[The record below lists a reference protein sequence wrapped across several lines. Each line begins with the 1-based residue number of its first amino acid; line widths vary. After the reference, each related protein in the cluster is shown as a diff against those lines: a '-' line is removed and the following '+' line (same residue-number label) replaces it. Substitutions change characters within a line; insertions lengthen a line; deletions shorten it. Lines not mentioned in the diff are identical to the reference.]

1 MIELRQTVFET
12 DYELRELM
20 LEVPKSDQV
29 ETGTMA
35 VFHNASIRL
44 IRVIVEV
51 QTGERRS
58 GEESWVAQGLVTY
71 IQVDP
76 QGMKYQTESTEERH
90 WHYSSSHN
98 HRASERS
105 RVEECSRAEKTI

>member
-1 MIELRQTVFET
+1 MQLVYPNLETTGEGIRVRISFILGGQAMIELPETVFET

-20 LEVPKSDQV
+20 LEVPKSDHV

-51 QTGERRS
+51 
-58 GEESWVAQGLVTY
+58 
-71 IQVDP
+71 
-76 QGMKYQTESTEERH
+76 
-90 WHYSSSHN
+90 
-98 HRASERS
+98 
-105 RVEECSRAEKTI
+105 